1 MVKPSSLASDSDAMV
16 LPKTQGRSPRS
27 LPVTATPARRRLPL
41 AHDTRP
47 IDAAWRPVYAVWEI
61 TLRCDLACHHCGS
74 RAGRPREGELTTAEA
89 LDVVRQ
95 MAALGVKEVTLIGG
109 EAYLRQDWTE
119 IARAV
124 REHGMLCSMTTGG
137 RGLTQARARAA
148 QDAGIQ
154 AVSVSIDGLRDTH
167 DAMRG
172 LRGSFDSALS
182 AMRHLH
188 EAGVRVLSNTH
199 INRTNL
205 GELEAIFELLA
216 AERVAMWMFQITVAM
231 GRAADR
237 PGILLEP
244 HQVLDLMPRLARL
257 KPRADAAN
265 LRMIPGNNIG
275 YFGPYEA
282 LLRPHMP
289 DRHCGSCG
297 AGRLTLGL
305 EANGDVKGCPS
316 LPSSAYVGGNLRE
329 HSLKEIWER
338 ASALRFTRDRT
349 VDDLH
354 GFCRSCYYAEECL
367 GGCTWTTH
375 TLFGKPGDNPYCHHR
390 ALELQRRGKRER
402 LVRRQSPAGDP
413 FDHGLFEIVEEPW
426 PAEQCEPWMED
437 GP

>member
-172 LRGSFDSALS
+172 LRGSFDSAPS

-265 LRMIPGNNIG
+265 LRMIPGSDIG

-305 EANGDVKGCPS
+305 EANGDVKGVSVAS
-316 LPSSAYVGGNLRE
+316 LERLRRRQPARALAEGNLGAGVRPAL
-329 HSLKEIWER
+329 HARSDGRRPARVRPQLLLR
-338 ASALRFTRDRT
+338 RGVPGRLHLDDSHALRQARRRSVLPPPRARAAAPGQARDTASRARRT
-349 VDDLH
+349 
-354 GFCRSCYYAEECL
+354 GA
-367 GGCTWTTH
+367 
-375 TLFGKPGDNPYCHHR
+375 R
-390 ALELQRRGKRER
+390 A
-402 LVRRQSPAGDP
+402 
-413 FDHGLFEIVEEPW
+413 
-426 PAEQCEPWMED
+426 
-437 GP
+437 